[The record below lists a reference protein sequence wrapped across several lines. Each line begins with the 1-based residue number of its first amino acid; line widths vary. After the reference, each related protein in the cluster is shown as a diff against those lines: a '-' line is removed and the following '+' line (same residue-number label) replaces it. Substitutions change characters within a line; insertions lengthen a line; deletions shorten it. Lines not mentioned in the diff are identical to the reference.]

1 MSKKETKKE
10 EVVEDTSKKVTKN
23 NKSNGELKTLIE
35 LVDNSKVGK
44 FIIGVKLS
52 KSGYLKQYHE
62 EEKLRKGGFPIE
74 PSMTEEEFNK
84 IIGE

>member
-1 MSKKETKKE
+1 MSKKESKNE

-23 NKSNGELKTLIE
+23 KSKGDLKTLIE

>member
-1 MSKKETKKE
+1 MSKKESKNE

-23 NKSNGELKTLIE
+23 KSKGDLKTLIE

-62 EEKLRKGGFPIE
+62 EEKLMKGGFPIE